1 MNLLV
6 KKTTILLQH
15 CNLIFIALLSL
26 SCRLAFV
33 KKNKCLYIYFR
44 GNYKMFKKVV
54 MTTTIA
60 GSLLLAPN
68 VSEAALGD
76 QTLYNGMKHSD
87 VTELQNLLDSKG
99 YFNYHTSTGYFGN
112 ITESGVRDFQRSAGI
127 TVDGVVGPQTVRALK
142 GASTVQAT
150 STSTSTYSG
159 TVRYGDR
166 GQQVSNLQS
175 QLKDKG
181 FYNYSVDG
189 VFGPI
194 TRNAVMNFQSS
205 NGLTV
210 DGIAGPQT
218 FGALSGSSSSSSN
231 ESTSTASSSVID
243 IAKQYMGVPYVWGGS
258 TPSGFDCSGFLQYA
272 YNKAGV
278 SLPRTVAS
286 MWDATSSVSSPSV
299 GDLVFFETYK
309 PGPSHAGIYLG
320 NGKFIHSSSSYG
332 VTISSMDNSYW
343 APRYLGAKEV

>member
-1 MNLLV
+1 
-6 KKTTILLQH
+6 
-15 CNLIFIALLSL
+15 
-26 SCRLAFV
+26 
-33 KKNKCLYIYFR
+33 
-44 GNYKMFKKVV
+44 MFKKVV
-54 MTTTIA
+54 ITTTIA

-99 YFNYHTSTGYFGN
+99 YFNYHTATGYFGS
-112 ITESGVRDFQRSAGI
+112 ITESGVRSFQRSAGI
-127 TVDGVVGPQTVRALK
+127 TVDGVVGPQTVKALN
-142 GASTVQAT
+142 GASVQAT
-150 STSTSTYSG
+150 SQSTSSNYSG

-175 QLKDKG
+175 QLKNKG

-189 VFGPI
+189 VFGPV
-194 TRNAVMNFQSS
+194 TRNAVMDFQSS

-218 FGALSGSSSSSSN
+218 FGALSGASTSTSSSSN
-231 ESTSTASSSVID
+231 TSTETASTSVVP
-243 IAKQYMGVPYVWGGS
+243 IAKQYIGVPYVWGGS

-272 YNKAGV
+272 FNKAGE

-286 MWDATSSVSSPSV
+286 MWNATSSVSSPSV

-309 PGPSHAGIYLG
+309 AGPSHAGIYLG
-320 NGKFIHSSSSYG
+320 NGKFIHASSSYG

>member
-1 MNLLV
+1 
-6 KKTTILLQH
+6 
-15 CNLIFIALLSL
+15 
-26 SCRLAFV
+26 
-33 KKNKCLYIYFR
+33 
-44 GNYKMFKKVV
+44 MFKKVV
-54 MTTTIA
+54 ITTTIA

-99 YFNYHTSTGYFGN
+99 YFNYHTATGYFGS
-112 ITESGVRDFQRSAGI
+112 ITESGVRSFQRSAGI
-127 TVDGVVGPQTVRALK
+127 TVDGVVGPQTVKALNG
-142 GASTVQAT
+142 GASVQ
-150 STSTSTYSG
+150 STSQSTSSYSG
-159 TVRYGDR
+159 TVRHGDR

-181 FYNYSVDG
+181 YYNYSVDG
-189 VFGPI
+189 IFGSI
-194 TRNAVMNFQSS
+194 TKRAVMNFQSA

-218 FGALSGSSSSSSN
+218 FGALSGASTAAPSSSN
-231 ESTSTASSSVID
+231 DSSVASTSSVVT
-243 IAKQYMGVPYVWGGS
+243 IAKQYIGVPYVWGGS

-320 NGKFIHSSSSYG
+320 GGKFIHSSSSYG